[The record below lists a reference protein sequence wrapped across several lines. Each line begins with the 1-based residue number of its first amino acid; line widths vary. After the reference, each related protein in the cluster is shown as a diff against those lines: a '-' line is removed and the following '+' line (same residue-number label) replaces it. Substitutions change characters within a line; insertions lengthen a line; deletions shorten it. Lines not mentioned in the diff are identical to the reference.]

1 MSTRFVWNKNEIEN
15 SVAQGD
21 QLAAVNYSGL
31 HTMKA
36 KITDSI
42 DNLDFIYNSTNSAT
56 GILSISAPT
65 ETIDSI
71 TDEQLV
77 AVEQGEYV
85 ELIGIHTFPTE
96 YETQEAMAYAETG
109 RAILK
114 FIDKQSLV
122 GFDIVRG
129 TLVKVS
135 AARVPGSLI
144 SAVSNAASSTYPL
157 NNSRPEAAIICAISA
172 ALLRRCSRVN

>member
-56 GILSISAPT
+56 GTLSISAPT
-65 ETIDSI
+65 ETIDI
-71 TDEQLV
+71 TTDEQQV
-77 AVEQGEYV
+77 TVKQGEYV
-85 ELIGIHTFPTE
+85 ELIGIYTFPTE
-96 YETQEAMAYAETG
+96 YEQQEAMAYAETG

-114 FIDKQSLV
+114 FRVSSPR
-122 GFDIVRG
+122 GFDIVSG

>member
-21 QLAAVNYSGL
+21 QLKGGYYSAL
-31 HTMKA
+31 RTMKV

-42 DNLDFIYNSTNSAT
+42 DNLDFIYNNTNSAT

-65 ETIDSI
+65 ETIDST

-77 AVEQGEYV
+77 TVEQGEYV
-85 ELIGIHTFPTE
+85 ELIGIYTFPTE

-114 FIDKQSLV
+114 FRYTQSLR
-122 GFDIVRG
+122 GFDIVSG

-144 SAVSNAASSTYPL
+144 STVSNASSSTYPPHD
-157 NNSRPEAAIICAISA
+157 NRPLIACICVAAPRA
-172 ALLRRCSRVN
+172 RRRLCYV